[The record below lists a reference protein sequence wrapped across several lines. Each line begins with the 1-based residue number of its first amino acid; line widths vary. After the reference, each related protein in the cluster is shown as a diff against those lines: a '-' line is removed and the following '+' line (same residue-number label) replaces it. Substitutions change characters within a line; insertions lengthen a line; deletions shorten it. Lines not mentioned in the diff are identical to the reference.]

1 MNHKIVAVCAAA
13 LVISGCDERS
23 ATPSAPSP
31 PATAAVRTPA
41 TAPPARAPE
50 PIGAGVEIPEAE
62 GGQILALAHEES
74 RQVDHLSRATA
85 LREQGDFE
93 GAVAEARRALFDE
106 PEDVEALEEIARAA
120 RLAGLHEIRL
130 EALERLAALRPEDPA
145 PLVRR
150 ARALLSLKR
159 FAEALA
165 AGMLAV
171 ERGPEEP
178 EAYQARGRAQLSK
191 GELAPAIADFE
202 KVLALKPDHGHALNN
217 LGFAYLRANRNH
229 DAVEVLRRAV
239 EALPHVAYV
248 HNNLGVA
255 LERVGRIDEA
265 KEAYAA
271 ASFLSPKYVKAQVN
285 ASRIARLARASA
297 ADGGSPQAAPATPLE
312 AASKSEE

>member
-1 MNHKIVAVCAAA
+1 MNKKIVAVCAAA

-23 ATPSAPSP
+23 ATPSAPTS
-31 PATAAVRTPA
+31 AAVRTPA
-41 TAPPARAPE
+41 TAPPPAPE
-50 PIGAGVEIPEAE
+50 SIGAGVEILEA
-62 GGQILALAHEES
+62 GRGDVLALAHEES
-74 RQVDHLSRATA
+74 RNVDHLSRATA
-85 LREQGDFE
+85 LREQGDFN
-93 GAVAEARRALFDE
+93 GALAEARRALFDE

-120 RLAGLHEIRL
+120 RLAGLQEIRL
-130 EALERLAALRPEDPA
+130 EALDRLAALCPEDPA

-159 FAEALA
+159 FDEALA

-171 ERGPEEP
+171 ERGPAEP
-178 EAYQARGRAQLSK
+178 EAYQALGRAHLSK

-239 EALPHVAYV
+239 EVLPHVAYV

-265 KEAYAA
+265 KDAYAA

-285 ASRIARLARASA
+285 ASRIAQLARASA
-297 ADGGSPQAAPATPLE
+297 ADGGSPQAAPATALE
-312 AASKSEE
+312 GASQSEE